1 MKINNIDFLLKEL
14 EQNLNFFEGQFL
26 DRENLDTVINIV
38 QTSIN
43 HYNDSSKDKLKDI
56 NKLNIALSFEKD
68 IKRLLDMI
76 LYQALEFT
84 NSDAGTLYLKD
95 TSNKKLLFT
104 VIQNRSL
111 HIRLGGLSEKI
122 EWPPLNL
129 FQENS
134 QANTQMVAALCAL
147 TNRSF
152 LIDDVY
158 NYGSFNFTGAKKF
171 DAQNSYRTKSMLV
184 VPMKNYKSHIIGVL
198 QLINKMD
205 MDKNIIPFDTEDRD
219 LTISFASSAASAI
232 TRARQEKLLDYQ
244 DKKIQRQ
251 KELLEDFLH
260 NKDLR
265 VEENKTTE
273 DKAVKKEATEDKKGV
288 LSAVEYMSEFDD
300 DTIEHIYELEDLEN
314 DWFDILDRG
323 DISVEDKIEQIA
335 KIIMKMSSTIK
346 LFLEFEDISSSL
358 KTLSSYLIEKRSFE
372 SDLLFA
378 LDKIQEILSQWKQTI
393 FIERSVDDIHYLD
406 EEIIQRCS
414 KIQIGY

>member
-273 DKAVKKEATEDKKGV
+273 DKAVRKEAIEDKKGI